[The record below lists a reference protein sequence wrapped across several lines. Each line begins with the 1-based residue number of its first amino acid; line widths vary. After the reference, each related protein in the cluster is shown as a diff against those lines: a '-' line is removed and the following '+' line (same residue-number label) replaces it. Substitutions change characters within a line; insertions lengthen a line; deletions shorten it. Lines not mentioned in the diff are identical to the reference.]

1 MLPHNG
7 STNHHYIPQFYLKGF
22 CRSDGT
28 FDVYDKSIGKF
39 KKAPQTPAIV
49 FFEPKR
55 NTIKYRGQTTD
66 IIEQQFSRME
76 ASLAELF
83 KLIRNGLPVKT
94 LLSPDGVR
102 LLKFHMALQFWRL
115 PRLDKFSNEFLK
127 SRTIEQVAHMCT
139 ITVPPLPASEVHK
152 LLQSDEGY
160 RKFARAFFLP
170 LTTFDLNRPIPGH
183 MEWKVLEATPESGW
197 SNHLCT
203 DAPFIFGQ
211 PNDLMTF
218 SAPFIFPLTNT
229 KLLVGGHRARD
240 FSSLEPIIST
250 KISMLSFLQ
259 ANRYVV
265 ASNKDYLTKVIGLS
279 ENYDGF
285 TGILLLQ
292 NEVLSVLT
300 EGV

>member
-1 MLPHNG
+1 MFQHNG

-22 CRSDGT
+22 CRDDGT
-28 FDVYDKSIGKF
+28 FDVYDKKIGKF
-39 KKAPQTPAIV
+39 KKAPQTPAII

-66 IIEQQFSRME
+66 VIEQQFSRIE
-76 ASLAELF
+76 ASLSELF
-83 KLIRNGLPVKT
+83 KLIRNGVSMKT

-115 PRLDKFSNEFLK
+115 PRLDQFLNEFLK

-139 ITVPPLPASEVHK
+139 ITVPPLPAGKVHE

-160 RKFARAFFLP
+160 RKFARAFLLP
-170 LTTFDLNRPIPGH
+170 LTTFDLNSPIPDH
-183 MEWKVLEATPESGW
+183 MEWKVLEAKPESGW

-240 FSSLEPIIST
+240 FSVLEPIIST

-265 ASNKDYLTKVIGLS
+265 ASNKDYLTKVIGLAA
-279 ENYDGF
+279 NYDGA
-285 TGILLLQ
+285 TGILRLQ
-292 NEVLSVLT
+292 NEVLSVLAECT
-300 EGV
+300 